1 MKKIVIHQPDF
12 LPWLG
17 FFDKI
22 SRADKFIILDDVQF
36 ARRGWTHRDLIIIKK
51 EKKWLTVPTK
61 KINYYDK
68 INKIE
73 ISYNADWINNHYN
86 LIKEGYKNEK
96 NFNNIIDEIMK
107 IYNKKFD
114 LLIDLNI
121 ALLRF
126 VMKKLKIKKEIKL
139 SSSFNL
145 NYNSSEKIIELIKI
159 TNSNYYITGKPS
171 AKYLDEE
178 KFKKNGIKIEWY
190 NIKDGIFSGKLNEI
204 NTDVSS
210 LDYIM
215 KYD

>member
-1 MKKIVIHQPDF
+1 MSKTVIHQPDF

-22 SRADKFIILDDVQF
+22 AKADKFIVLDDVQF
-36 ARRGWTHRDLIIIKK
+36 ARRGWAHRDLIILKK

-61 KINYYDK
+61 KTNFYDK
-68 INKIE
+68 INKIK
-73 ISYNADWINNHYN
+73 ISYDTDWINNHYN
-86 LIKEGYKNEK
+86 LIKEAYQNEK
-96 NFNNIIDEIMK
+96 NFHVVIEELMK
-107 IYNKKFD
+107 IYKKKFN
-114 LLIDLNI
+114 LLIDFNL
-121 ALLRF
+121 ALLKYI
-126 VMKKLKIKKEIKL
+126 MKKLDIKIEIKF

-145 NYNSSEKIIELIKI
+145 GSKSSDKILELLKI

-178 KFKKNGIKIEWY
+178 KFEKNDIKIEWH
-190 NIKDGIFSGKLNEI
+190 NIKNGIFSEKLNKI
-204 NTDVSS
+204 NTDASS